1 MEYHLLT
8 RSNQNY
14 PKRLIE
20 RLGDDSP
27 EKLYYWGPLDFL
39 NRFTMGVI
47 SADSITGAALWATNQ
62 LLFTIREYDLNLIGG
77 WHSVMETEIFRLGL
91 FRKNMTV
98 TLFTAKGLGNETFE
112 SFLET
117 RFYPPMHEFPERE
130 EYFRRAKDGN
140 LLMLSVSSPEENKM
154 TRKNIILRNWIACN
168 LADVVFIPFA
178 EKGTK
183 TLAMAKRVLAAK
195 IPIFT
200 TDHTDN
206 KALHQ
211 LGIPGFSRKS
221 VGNYMEELG
230 APIALPFRKDQ
241 NQTVIHKPD
250 LKPEEK
256 STSFLQGK
264 LNFRFKTK

>member
-1 MEYHLLT
+1 MEYKILT
-8 RSNQNY
+8 PSDQGY
-14 PKRLIE
+14 PKKLIE
-20 RLGDDSP
+20 RLGDASP
-27 EKLYYWGPLDFL
+27 EKLYYWGPLDSL

-47 SADSITGAALWATNQ
+47 SADSITGLALWTTNQ

-130 EYFRRAKDGN
+130 EFFRRAKDEK
-140 LLMLSVSSPEENKM
+140 LLMLSVSPPEEKRM
-154 TRKNIILRNWIACN
+154 TRKNIIYRNWIAC
-168 LADVVFIPFA
+168 LLSDVVFVPFA

-183 TLAMAKRVLAAK
+183 TLLLAKRLLNTQ

-200 TDHTDN
+200 SDHEDN

-211 LGIPGFSRKS
+211 LGIPSFTRKS
-221 VGNYMEELG
+221 VGAYLEKLG
-230 APIALPFRKDQ
+230 ALRA
-241 NQTVIHKPD
+241 KPG
-250 LKPEEK
+250 EEK
-256 STSFLQGK
+256 RHQIVLCEPITPSENKTPRFIQGK
-264 LNFRFKTK
+264 FNF